1 MKSVKYKNY
10 FFTLINNISFKSRVF
25 IFCAGIL
32 MVYFSLFAF
41 LTISISNRAIVD
53 KAVKNAAREL
63 AIIEKSLLNLT
74 SNVENYVR
82 ILTMDIRLQNQ
93 LERIKN
99 NDDIDLI
106 GNIEVEKILST
117 TISNVVQPVTYIA
130 AASIISSKGNL
141 ANVGYVDN
149 SSVSSVFD
157 DDLQRYITDNKSPV
171 WTGLLKIRLKS
182 NAGYENVF
190 AIAKTIIGFDTGHIL
205 GTAVLYLREKDV
217 ATIYL
222 DNMVNKN
229 DKFYIID
236 EHKNIIST
244 QDKSELYEKFDEDKY
259 LGTHRLEDF
268 PDGQSIIRNIGGKQL
283 LVTVMDFEKLN
294 WKIISII
301 PIQEIASEN
310 KGITRLILIF
320 GVICLFFAFALSY
333 LFSYTISKP
342 ILKLVGTMKKIRS
355 GNLQLRAN
363 FDAGGEIGMLRD
375 GFNSLMDK
383 INNLLE
389 QICIE
394 QKIKRENEFRL
405 LQSQVKPHFLYNT
418 IETIISFIKLN
429 LKDNAMM
436 TAKNLAN
443 FYRISLSKGNDLITI
458 KEEIQ
463 LIESYLSIQK
473 LRYIEYLDYSIEF
486 DEEVLKYQIPKLT
499 LQPLVENSI
508 YHGLKEKDDKGLLTI
523 KAFLEQDTVKIEVLD
538 DGVGMTEEQITR
550 VLKRTSNDKKSNDFG
565 LYSVDKRLKLLYGE
579 QYGLSIESKVTEYT
593 KVTIN
598 LPAIIA

>member
-1 MKSVKYKNY
+1 MKSGKYKSH
-10 FFTLINNISFKSRVF
+10 FFTLLNNISFKGRLF

-32 MVYFSLFAF
+32 MTYFSIFAF

-63 AIIEKSLLNLT
+63 AIIEKSLYNMT
-74 SNVENYVR
+74 SNAENYVR
-82 ILTMDIRLQNQ
+82 ILSMDNRLQNQ

-106 GNIEVEKILST
+106 GSIEVEKTLST
-117 TISNVVQPVTYIA
+117 AISNVVQPVTYIA
-130 AASIISSKGNL
+130 AASIISSKGNFS
-141 ANVGYVDN
+141 NIGYIDN

-157 DDLQRYITDNKSPV
+157 ENLISYITDNKTPV
-171 WTGLLKIRLKS
+171 WTGLLKIKFKFTEE
-182 NAGYENVF
+182 YENVF

-205 GTAVLYLREKDV
+205 GTAVLYLKEKDV
-217 ATIYL
+217 ASIYL
-222 DNMVNKN
+222 DNIVNQN
-229 DKFYIID
+229 DKFYILD
-236 EHKNIIST
+236 EQKTIIST
-244 QDKSELYEKFDEDKY
+244 QDKNELYKKFEEDKY

-268 PDGQSIIRNIGGKQL
+268 PDGQSLIRNIEGKQL
-283 LVTVMDFEKLN
+283 LVTVMDFKKLN

-301 PIQEIASEN
+301 PIDEITSEN
-310 KGITRLILIF
+310 KGITKLILVF
-320 GVICLFFAFALSY
+320 GVICLIFAFALSY
-333 LFSYTISKP
+333 LFSYSISKP
-342 ILKLVGTMKKIRS
+342 ILNLVGTMKKIRS
-355 GNLQLRAN
+355 GNLKLRAD

-394 QKIKRENEFRL
+394 QRIKRENEFRL
-405 LQSQVKPHFLYNT
+405 LQSQIKPHFLYNT
-418 IETIISFIKLN
+418 IETIISFIKLD

-458 KEEIQ
+458 RDEIQ

-473 LRYIEYLDYSIEF
+473 LRYIEYLDYSMEI
-486 DEEVLKYQIPKLT
+486 DEKALKYQIPKLT

-508 YHGLKEKDDKGLLTI
+508 YHGLKEKEEKGMLII
-523 KAFLEQDTVKIEVLD
+523 KVFSEQDTVKIEIFD
-538 DGVGMTEEQITR
+538 DGVGMTGEQIVR
-550 VLKRTSNDKKSNDFG
+550 ALNRKSNDSKSSDFG
-565 LYSVDKRLKLLYGE
+565 LYSVDKRIKLLYGE
-579 QYGLSIESKVTEYT
+579 QYGLSIESEVAKYT
-593 KVTIN
+593 KVTVN
-598 LPAIIA
+598 LPAIVA